1 MFDIFNSNCEK
12 SFNFSDNVTVDE
24 MLVLFRGKCNVRQYI
39 PSKPNKYGI
48 KIFAIC
54 DSRMFY
60 TGGMEVYLGTQ
71 PDGPYKISNKSSD
84 VVLRLSQNIYGSDRN
99 ITIDNWFT
107 AVGTI
112 RKNKRELAY
121 LLVGQKRQ
129 ACLHLE
135 RNLLWFPTC

>member
-1 MFDIFNSNCEK
+1 M
-12 SFNFSDNVTVDE
+12 DE
-24 MLVLFRGKCNVRQYI
+24 MLVGFRGKCNFRQYI
-39 PSKPNKYGI
+39 PSKPNKYAI

-84 VVLRLSQNIYGSDRN
+84 VVLRLSQNIYGSGRN
-99 ITIDNWFT
+99 ITIDNWFTSIPLVTTLLRQHKLT